1 MSQKVLNKVNNDIF
15 SYDTPVGIFKMPKFM
30 PTEIHHATGGIGT
43 SGYILTST
51 GTSGNGW
58 AWSAPSTWSSANLAV
73 GDLSDV
79 ITTSNSLY
87 VGASSGISST
97 GNYNTFLG
105 INSGNAN
112 TSGAVNTFLGFNSG
126 GNNVSGQENTLIGA
140 NAGLNNSTG
149 WYNTFIG
156 SGSGYANTSGSENT
170 LIGVNAGF
178 GNTTGGY
185 STIIGVNSGFSN
197 NADYNVFIGYH
208 AGFSNTTGTVNTFIG
223 SNCGKYNVIGG
234 YNAFYGINSGH
245 KTTASHNTFIGIN
258 CGYNNVSGYD
268 NTFLGSHSGHWST
281 GSRNTFLGGA
291 SGWNN
296 TANNNTFVGYS
307 SGNSNTSGTNNTF
320 IGIFTGQSNTDGYD
334 NTYVGQNAGYSNFS
348 GHQNTFV
355 GNTAGYNNTSNFNTF
370 VGVNSG
376 VLNTIGDR
384 NTFIGLQAGYDNVSA
399 SNNTYVGLNSG
410 FHSTHSNNTF
420 FGASAGFHN
429 RAGTN
434 NVAIGYSA
442 QFKQDPGG
450 ELGVYNTSDNEIVI
464 GASAIGNGSNTITL
478 GNAQHA
484 GLYIPGLQTGAA
496 TGDVLTFDGTKIA
509 LAAGGGGGGTTTAV
523 YAGAKVT
530 QTGINGAIYLSGY
543 TPLVY
548 SGISIITPSLFI
560 ALYDGWY
567 NLSWSL
573 DARSAGRSYD
583 FRYMYLNVF
592 KNGVKYH
599 ETIFADDMGLTTD
612 KLTAVTNGGNV
623 LIQLAATDY
632 ITLQAASDSTSYAI
646 TGYTQIN
653 KIDTNA
659 PAPAPSLTSSF
670 RATSANTT
678 SYTFSSGTQLFSAQ
692 LNNVTGSR
700 GSFNIGGAYNPN
712 TGFFTAPEDGLYFFN
727 GSILW
732 ETSTFNARYVT
743 LLITTPTLNHI
754 GISLLHSQ
762 YGANEAFDANFT
774 QEAAGVV
781 SLVAGDT
788 IGLYVAAN
796 NQPNAKI
803 SRLISYFSGYKI
815 GTSAAGGATYS
826 TNTKI
831 FMRLHA
837 TPQSGSIT
845 EVPVN
850 SWNTTGMISNPVGL
864 YVNSANIFSPPRNGH
879 YSINFQTSIKATTNN
894 SVNAIIKLYQTN
906 AAGTVSLVCQSQEQ
920 EANDPQIKFRFLS
933 MNIILL
939 INTTDTLYI
948 SIQGDGPYQM
958 PAFPL
963 TNLSV
968 HNVD

>member
-1 MSQKVLNKVNNDIF
+1 MSQKILNKVNNDIF
-15 SYDTPVGIFKMPKFM
+15 SYDGAAGIFKMSKFM

-58 AWSAPSTWSSANLAV
+58 TWSAPSGGGGAT
-73 GDLSDV
+73 D
-79 ITTSNSLY
+79 INSLTDA
-87 VGASSGISST
+87 GATTESIYMGFGSGISST

-478 GNAQHA
+478 GNTNSVD
-484 GLYIPGLQTGAA
+484 GLYIPGLQTGATA
-496 TGDVLTFDGTKIA
+496 GDVLTFDGTKIA
-509 LAAGGGGGGTTTAV
+509 FAA
-523 YAGAKVT
+523 
-530 QTGINGAIYLSGY
+530 
-543 TPLVY
+543 
-548 SGISIITPSLFI
+548 
-560 ALYDGWY
+560 
-567 NLSWSL
+567 
-573 DARSAGRSYD
+573 
-583 FRYMYLNVF
+583 
-592 KNGVKYH
+592 
-599 ETIFADDMGLTTD
+599 
-612 KLTAVTNGGNV
+612 
-623 LIQLAATDY
+623 AATY
-632 ITLQAASDSTSYAI
+632 S
-646 TGYTQIN
+646 
-653 KIDTNA
+653 
-659 PAPAPSLTSSF
+659 PSVAF
-670 RATSANTT
+670 KATSNI
-678 SYTFSSGTQLFSAQ
+678 SGNFTFSSGHPLLSAQ
-692 LNNVTGSR
+692 LTNVTGHK
-700 GSFNIGGAYNPN
+700 GSFNIGGGYNPS
-712 TGFFTAPEDGLYFFN
+712 TGLFTAPSAGLYYFSGFCHWQTA
-727 GSILW
+727 S
-732 ETSTFNARYVT
+732 FNAVYVR
-743 LLITTPTLNHI
+743 LLITTPATSTDFNN
-754 GISLLHSQ
+754 GLLTSQ
-762 YGANEAFDANFT
+762 YGANEAFNANFA
-774 QEAAGVV
+774 QQVSGVI
-781 SLVAGDT
+781 SLAENDV
-788 IGLYVAAN
+788 IGMYVYA
-796 NQPNAKI
+796 
-803 SRLISYFSGYKI
+803 LD
-815 GTSAAGGATYS
+815 
-826 TNTKI
+826 
-831 FMRLHA
+831 
-837 TPQSGSIT
+837 
-845 EVPVN
+845 V
-850 SWNTTGMISNPVGL
+850 
-864 YVNSANIFSPPRNGH
+864 
-879 YSINFQTSIKATTNN
+879 
-894 SVNAIIKLYQTN
+894 TN
-906 AAGTVSLVCQSQEQ
+906 AAITRSASYFTGYKLDTSPMGSYSAGANMSLVGTEFNIPQSVATTASPTFTNVT
-920 EANDPQIKFRFLS
+920 ANEIDGGVTNVSIKLNDTTQGGRLRF
-933 MNIILL
+933 N
-939 INTTDTLYI
+939 
-948 SIQGDGPYQM
+948 
-958 PAFPL
+958 PA
-963 TNLSV
+963 
-968 HNVD
+968 